1 MGKRKK
7 GGKQAPQPTKKQQD
21 SRMDTV
27 ARKFMFTMQGLTKS
41 LPDGSRDILKNINLA
56 FFPGAKI
63 GIVGLNGAGKSSL
76 LKIMAGVDKEF
87 NGVAVPMP
95 GASIGYLSQEPSLPK
110 KSVIENV
117 NDGVAKSQKL
127 LDEFNDVSAKLSEVA
142 GDDEMQKLLDRMAA
156 LQDKIDAADLWE
168 LDRFKSR
175 AMESLRCPPPD
186 AEVEVLSGG
195 ERRRVALTKL
205 ILENHDMILLDEP
218 TNHLDAESVAWLEKY
233 LNDFKGTVVAI
244 THDRYFLENSCQ
256 WILELDRG
264 EGYPFE
270 GHYSEW
276 LEAKATRLAT
286 EKKSDERLQKTL
298 ANELEWVRKTPKA
311 RGTKS
316 QARLNRYEE
325 MLEQP
330 ARQGVEY
337 SATIFIPPGP
347 RLGDVVVEAKNVNKA
362 FGEKVLMKDM
372 SFSIPRGA
380 IVGVVGPNG
389 AGKTTLMKM
398 IMGQEKPDS
407 GEFIVG
413 ETVEL
418 ACVDQSREGLN
429 SENNVFKEMTG
440 GTDQLQLGPV
450 TVQSRAYCSWFGFRS
465 GDQQKSVDVLSGG
478 ERNRV
483 QLGKLLRSGAN
494 VIILDEPTNDLDVNT
509 IRSLEE
515 ALLDFAGC
523 AVVVSHDR
531 YFLDRVATHIL
542 AFEGDSIVR
551 FFNGNFQEYDDY
563 RKTELGITD
572 GPKPITFAK
581 PA

>member
-1 MGKRKK
+1 MQPKERRSETIAFGKRKK
-7 GGKQAPQPTKKQQD
+7 GGKQAPQPSKQQQQN
-21 SRMDTV
+21 RMDTV

-41 LPDGSRDILKNINLA
+41 LPDGSRDVLKNINLA
-56 FFPGAKI
+56 FYPGAKI

-286 EKKSDERLQKTL
+286 EKK
-298 ANELEWVRKTPKA
+298 
-311 RGTKS
+311 
-316 QARLNRYEE
+316 
-325 MLEQP
+325 
-330 ARQGVEY
+330 
-337 SATIFIPPGP
+337 
-347 RLGDVVVEAKNVNKA
+347 
-362 FGEKVLMKDM
+362 
-372 SFSIPRGA
+372 
-380 IVGVVGPNG
+380 
-389 AGKTTLMKM
+389 
-398 IMGQEKPDS
+398 
-407 GEFIVG
+407 
-413 ETVEL
+413 
-418 ACVDQSREGLN
+418 
-429 SENNVFKEMTG
+429 
-440 GTDQLQLGPV
+440 
-450 TVQSRAYCSWFGFRS
+450 
-465 GDQQKSVDVLSGG
+465 
-478 ERNRV
+478 
-483 QLGKLLRSGAN
+483 
-494 VIILDEPTNDLDVNT
+494 
-509 IRSLEE
+509 IR
-515 ALLDFAGC
+515 
-523 AVVVSHDR
+523 
-531 YFLDRVATHIL
+531 
-542 AFEGDSIVR
+542 
-551 FFNGNFQEYDDY
+551 
-563 RKTELGITD
+563 
-572 GPKPITFAK
+572 
-581 PA
+581 